1 VKLHLSCFRF
11 LYLIERKKAMAG
23 KVELIPVSEGNRI
36 TVQEDEKVIIGRGSS
51 LGVCSFFFF
60 ENPII

>member
-1 VKLHLSCFRF
+1 
-11 LYLIERKKAMAG
+11 MAG

-51 LGVCSFFFF
+51 LGVCSFVLWKS
-60 ENPII
+60 NHIISISV